1 MCKKIFIAATGQ
13 HCGKTTI
20 SLSLMHLAKKRYA
33 RVGFIKPIGP
43 KLLMVNGVQMDMDA
57 ALIAQVYGLEKD
69 RALMSPV
76 VIDRGYTKRYLSGDI
91 RADLPVEMIKDAVA
105 ELERKNDFLI
115 IEGSGHGGVG
125 SVVGINNAQIA
136 RMLNAPVILVASG
149 GIGCVIDS
157 VELNLALF
165 RQAGA
170 DVKLVLVNKLLPE
183 KRAETMRYLQNFF
196 ELRGPSI
203 SGAFDYSRILADPTL
218 ADVSNVLKLP
228 LHGDQAG
235 RSRIIHN
242 IQLGAASSQR
252 VIDTLHD
259 STLLITTSSRDELIV
274 TTSALYNI
282 PAYRQ
287 KLVGLVIPGSAPIS
301 GISQKILDD
310 SGIPYIRTLKTTAE
324 VFTTLSEHVSK
335 ITAEDDEKINLIKSS
350 AERSIDFK
358 AIDGIAR
365 SSAAAADEG
374 FGFVERRRRVAV

>member
-20 SLSLMHLAKKRYA
+20 SLSLMHLAKKKYA
-33 RVGFIKPIGP
+33 KVGFIKPIGP
-43 KLLMVNGVQMDMDA
+43 KLFVLDDVQMDMDA
-57 ALIAQVYGLEKD
+57 ALIASVYGLEKD

-76 VIDRGYTKRYLSGDI
+76 VLDRGYTKRYLSGEI
-91 RADLPVEMIKDAVA
+91 RADLPLERIKEACA

-136 RMLNAPVILVASG
+136 RMLNAPVLLVASG

-157 VELNLALF
+157 VELNLPLF

-170 DVKLVLVNKLLPE
+170 EVKLVLVNKLIHE
-183 KRAETMRYLQNFF
+183 KRAESMRFLQGFF
-196 ELRGPSI
+196 ESRGQKI
-203 SGAFDYSRILADPTL
+203 SGAFDYSPILADPTL

-242 IQLGAASSQR
+242 VQLGAASSQR
-252 VIDTLHD
+252 VIDTLND

-282 PAYRQ
+282 PAYRH

-310 SGIPYIRTLKTTAE
+310 SGIPYLRTLKTTAE

-335 ITAEDDEKINLIKSS
+335 ITAEDHEKINLIKST
-350 AERSIDFK
+350 AEKVIDFK
-358 AIDGIAR
+358 AIDAMAR
-365 SSAAAADEG
+365 
-374 FGFVERRRRVAV
+374 

>member
-20 SLSLMHLAKKRYA
+20 SLSLMHLAKKKYA

-43 KLLMVNGVQMDMDA
+43 KLFMVDGVQMDMDA

-76 VIDRGYTKRYLSGDI
+76 VIDRGYTKRYLRGEI
-91 RADLPVEMIKDAVA
+91 RADLPVEKIREACA
-105 ELERKNDFLI
+105 ELERRNDFLI

-157 VELNLALF
+157 VELNLSLF

-170 DVKLVLVNKLLPE
+170 DVKLVLVNKLIPE

-196 ELRGPSI
+196 EVRGQKI
-203 SGAFDYSRILADPTL
+203 SGAFDYSPILADPTL
-218 ADVSNVLKLP
+218 TDVSNVLKLP

-235 RSRIIHN
+235 KSRIIHHV
-242 IQLGAASSQR
+242 QLGAASSQR

-259 STLLITTSSRDELIV
+259 STLLLTTSSRDELIV

-324 VFTTLSEHVSK
+324 VFTILSEHVSK
-335 ITAEDDEKINLIKSS
+335 ITAEDHEKINLIKST

-358 AIDGIAR
+358 AIDAMAGF
-365 SSAAAADEG
+365 SAAPAEEDH
-374 FGFVERRRRVAV
+374 FIERRRRVAM